1 MNPAKRFYLRSIYIL
16 LTLFIFGCSSTHN
29 SNKEKI
35 VLNFEHL
42 YENGVKYWDQRI
54 SPDKAG
60 LAVNFLKKASEI
72 NPNDYNLQVLLS
84 RAYHFHAEYI
94 STDPVVKDSLF
105 TLGMNAAYQGLTS
118 VLGITHDHNG
128 GSKPQNITELL
139 PQVSDSLTSA
149 LYWWTA
155 NFGRLMVKKPVLE
168 RIKNQEVFERV
179 LYKLTSL
186 NPNFYYGGPYRI
198 LGAFYARIPGA
209 DLDLAK
215 TNFEISINNFPK
227 YFATKVLMAEF
238 YYVKIGNR
246 EKFHSILKEVIND
259 DPTLLPAAM
268 AENLFEQKRAQML
281 LDMEASLFE

>member
-1 MNPAKRFYLRSIYIL
+1 MNPAKRSLQSFFSVLVIL
-16 LTLFIFGCSSTHN
+16 FFFGCSTTRNTSQD
-29 SNKEKI
+29 KI
-35 VLNFEHL
+35 ELNFEHL

-54 SPDKAG
+54 SPEKAG
-60 LAVNFLKKASEI
+60 LAVNFLKTAAEI
-72 NPNDYNLQVLLS
+72 NPNDYELQVLLS
-84 RAYHFHAEYI
+84 RAYYFYAEYI
-94 STDPVVKDSLF
+94 STNQSEKDSLF
-105 TLGMNAAYQGLTS
+105 TQGMKAAYYGLTIS
-118 VLGITHDHNG
+118 MEVPPDQSEGAD
-128 GSKPQNITELL
+128 PQNITVLL
-139 PQVSDSLTSA
+139 QEISDTKTSA

-168 RIKNQEVFERV
+168 RLKNQEAFETV

-215 TNFEISINNFPK
+215 SNFEISINNFPK

-246 EKFHSILKEVIND
+246 EKFHSILNEVIND

-268 AENLFEQKRAQML
+268 AENLFEQKRAQAL